1 MEETI
6 YDPFTRLFGQDD
18 AYRLPERFFAQ
29 QNFPH
34 ALLIEG
40 ESGSGRRSLAAFVIA
55 MLLCRGE
62 NAPCQNCLSCR
73 KMKHGAHPD
82 WMTIAPEGDKKSI
95 GVDQIRRLRSLANL
109 TPNEAPR
116 RVCMIP
122 DAELMTVEAQNALLK
137 LMEEPPP
144 SLVLI
149 CTVRSK
155 EALLETLVSRMT
167 PLRMRPLQPD
177 DIARVLRQ
185 RKPETDER
193 LLLEAA
199 AAAPTV
205 GQAFALLEDDSL
217 RQRLHDAARMLAIC
231 EKKERYELLKLL
243 AGREK
248 DRAAYVAL
256 FEAARRTCVTALKQV
271 GTTNDAL
278 RVLQLADIMEQTAAA
293 AGQNVSLPLLSA
305 VTAGRLTLQQ

>member
-149 CTVRSK
+149 CTVRSN

-167 PLRMRPLQPD
+167 PVRMRALQPD
-177 DIARVLRQ
+177 DIVRVLRGL
-185 RKPETDER
+185 KCDTDES
-193 LLLEAA
+193 LLAEAA
-199 AAAPTV
+199 IAAPSV
-205 GQAFALLEDDSL
+205 GQAMELLEDDTL
-217 RQRLHDAARMLAIC
+217 RRRQKDAALLLFLS
-231 EKKERYELLKLL
+231 EKRDRYELLKLL
-243 AGREK
+243 SPREK
-248 DRAAYVAL
+248 DRAAYVDL
-256 FEAARRTCVTALKQV
+256 FEAARRACVTALKQA

-305 VTAGRLTLQQ
+305 VTAGRLTS

>member
-1 MEETI
+1 MEESI
-6 YDPFTRLFGQDD
+6 YDPFMRLFGQDD
-18 AYRLPERFFAQ
+18 AYHLPERFFAQ

-55 MLLCRGE
+55 MLLCRK
-62 NAPCQNCLSCR
+62 NNPPCQDCPSCR

-82 WMTIAPEGDKKSI
+82 WMTIAPENDKKSI

-109 TPNEAPR
+109 APNEAPR

-122 DAELMTVEAQNALLK
+122 NAELMTAEAQNALLK

-149 CTVRSK
+149 CTVRAK
-155 EALLETLVSRMT
+155 ESLLETLVSRMT
-167 PLRMRPLQPD
+167 PVRMQPLQPD
-177 DIARVLRQ
+177 DIVHVLRQ
-185 RKPETDER
+185 RKPDTDES
-193 LLLEAA
+193 LLAEAA
-199 AAAPTV
+199 VAAPTV
-205 GQAFALLEDDSL
+205 GQALALLDDENL
-217 RQRLHDAARMLAIC
+217 RQRLGDAALILNLC
-231 EKKERYELLKLL
+231 KKRERYELLKLL
-243 AGREK
+243 SGREK

-256 FEAARRTCVTALKQV
+256 FEAARRACVAALKQA

-278 RVLQLADIMEQTAAA
+278 RVLRLADIMEQTAAA
-293 AGQNVSLPLLSA
+293 AAQNVSLPLLSA
-305 VTAGRLTLQQ
+305 VTAGRLTLIQ